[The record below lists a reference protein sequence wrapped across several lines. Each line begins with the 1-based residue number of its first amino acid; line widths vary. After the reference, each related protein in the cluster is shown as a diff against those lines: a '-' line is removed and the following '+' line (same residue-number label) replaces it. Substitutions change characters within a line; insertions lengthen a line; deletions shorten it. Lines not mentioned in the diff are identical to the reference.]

1 MSTGDKFLKRDLL
14 PFFVCRK
21 IKVRFL
27 FLFYPAHTG
36 IGAGNVRPGNGA
48 REPSGRTLS
57 VIADFHVPMRSIFLL
72 NRKGE

>member
-27 FLFYPAHTG
+27 FLFILHTPVLEPAMSVLEMG
-36 IGAGNVRPGNGA
+36 PASQVE
-48 REPSGRTLS
+48 EPFPL
-57 VIADFHVPMRSIFLL
+57 
-72 NRKGE
+72 

>member
-27 FLFYPAHTG
+27 FLFILHTP
-36 IGAGNVRPGNGA
+36 VL
-48 REPSGRTLS
+48 EPTMS
-57 VIADFHVPMRSIFLL
+57 VLEMGPSSQVEEPFPLWRIFTFQCDQYSY
-72 NRKGE
+72 